1 MSASRKS
8 IRFAAKLD
16 VGVRSAGFTL
26 IELLVV
32 VAIIAILAAMLLP
45 ALGKAKLKA
54 YGVQCMSNH
63 RQLALAWRLYTD
75 DNNDRLLYA
84 SHSWYNDP
92 SRDPYVWC
100 RGQLDFDPNN
110 SSNWDVNRDIAKS
123 PMWPYCGRSPT
134 IWKCPADHSSVI
146 VNGARLPRVRSMS
159 MNLWVGGF
167 LGTDGG
173 LSGSTDAY
181 AMGGTTWLV
190 YLKVAQMT
198 DPGPTKTW
206 LLMDMRED
214 SIDWGNMAVD
224 MTGWPDSPGRIGF
237 YDLPGNY
244 HHRAGGLSFADGHSE
259 MRRWTD
265 DRTLPPMLAD
275 GSIPDQFRSPNNKD
289 ILWLQERTTRRKID

>member
-1 MSASRKS
+1 VRLNFGNIPVVMRPPRKS
-8 IRFAAKLD
+8 SRFIPERIL
-16 VGVRSAGFTL
+16 GINGGFTL

-32 VAIIAILAAMLLP
+32 IAIIAILASMLLP

-84 SHSWYNDP
+84 SHTWYTDP
-92 SRDPYVWC
+92 SRDPNVWV
-100 RGQLDFDPNN
+100 RGQLDFNPGN
-110 SSNWDVNRDIAKS
+110 SSNWDVNRDIANS
-123 PMWPYCGRSPT
+123 PMWPYCGRAASL
-134 IWKCPADHSSVI
+134 WRCPADHSAVT
-146 VNGARLPRVRSMS
+146 VNGIRLPRVRSMS

-173 LSGSTDAY
+173 LSDSTNPDTI
-181 AMGGTTWLV
+181 GGTTWLV

-224 MTGWPDSPGRIGF
+224 MRGWPDSPGDIGF

-244 HHRAGGLSFADGHSE
+244 HSRPIP
-259 MRRWTD
+259 
-265 DRTLPPMLAD
+265 LP
-275 GSIPDQFRSPNNKD
+275 R
-289 ILWLQERTTRRKID
+289 